1 MCRWLLFW
9 GWLGCLPLGTWAQ
22 APAVVVG
29 KVTYP
34 RPDSLSFTPLL
45 NFIRYEDNPVYKAKP
60 DRAGK
65 FALRVPLAG
74 PCYGELTYGGQT
86 VTLFLAP
93 GDSLSLALDGRRFRS
108 SLQYSGPGAAANHY
122 LLQKFRQFEDEPR
135 LRAFPK
141 MLATAQPAA
150 YLRFADSL
158 HRERT
163 ALLDQHWAGLPPAF
177 QAAERTN
184 LRFQNVVEKLNYPVY
199 QDELNGDR
207 PAYLQT
213 KVPAEYYEFLRDL
226 PLGDGS
232 LLVPSYA
239 LFLSEYPA
247 SLHRWQNQLRQ
258 GGVLSYQALYAAANQ
273 SFSGQTRQF
282 ALANIV
288 YESLSF
294 DSWDVAQALYQQYRQ
309 HDPASPYHA
318 TVAAQHALMGRLQ
331 PGSPAPDFVLPSLG
345 GKKLTLSDY
354 RGKVVFL
361 DFWAT
366 WCQPC
371 LQEMSHARALK
382 EKLKDRD
389 VVFVY
394 VSIDE
399 NAALW
404 RSVVA
409 QRHLKG
415 EHGLSVPGKAPDV
428 GQLYQVGGIPAYF
441 LIGRDGRIIDNQAK
455 RPSDPA
461 LLDDIEAALE
471 KKME

>member
-1 MCRWLLFW
+1 M
-9 GWLGCLPLGTWAQ
+9 AQ
-22 APAVVVG
+22 APALVAG

-45 NFIRYEDNPVYKAKP
+45 NFIRYEDNPVYKVKP

-65 FALRVPLAG
+65 FVLRVPLAA

-86 VTLFLAP
+86 VTLFLVPA
-93 GDSLSLALDGRRFRS
+93 DSLSLTLDGRRFRA
-108 SLQYSGPGAAANHY
+108 SLQFGGPGAAANQY
-122 LLQKFRQFEDEPR
+122 LLQKFRQFEDEPK

-141 MLATAQPAA
+141 MLSTAQPLA

-163 ALLDQHWAGLPPAF
+163 ELLDKHWADLPAQF

-213 KVPAEYYEFLRDL
+213 KIPAEYYQFLADL
-226 PLGDGS
+226 PLGDSS
-232 LLVPSYA
+232 LLVPNYA
-239 LFLSEYPA
+239 QFLSEYPA
-247 SLHRWQNQLRQ
+247 SLHRWQKQLRQ
-258 GGVLSYQALYAAANQ
+258 VGQLGYRALYEAAGQ
-273 SFSGQTRQF
+273 SLGGQTRQF
-282 ALANIV
+282 AQANIV

-294 DSWDVAQALYQQYRQ
+294 DAWEVAQALYQQFLQ
-309 HDPASPYHA
+309 DHPASPYRA

-345 GKKLTLSDY
+345 GKKQVALSDY

-371 LQEMSHARALK
+371 MQEMTHARALK

-404 RSVVA
+404 RKVVA
-409 QRHLKG
+409 QRHIKG

-455 RPSDPA
+455 RPSDPG

-471 KKME
+471 KKLE